1 MKENSKNAQY
11 LISTFKPELTYIQ
24 DSNIY
29 EVDFKKKLVIYNIFV
44 KKKVK
49 FANKASHI
57 DKISAQKAR
66 DILKSNE
73 VTFEEKAE
81 N

>member
-29 EVDFKKKLVIYNIFV
+29 EVFTNLYRKFYNLF
-44 KKKVK
+44 
-49 FANKASHI
+49 
-57 DKISAQKAR
+57 
-66 DILKSNE
+66 
-73 VTFEEKAE
+73 
-81 N
+81 